1 MTHTRSKP
9 ANRAARARCTVIAAS
24 TLLLAT
30 WLGGCAAPKR
40 GLLRFAGDQKDALV
54 TIDDEYVGKLGRLQR
69 RGIKLPVGEHRV
81 TIEKVGFF
89 PFDQLI
95 IIHAEQ
101 RQDMKV
107 ELTEIPD

>member
-1 MTHTRSKP
+1 M
-9 ANRAARARCTVIAAS
+9 
-24 TLLLAT
+24 LLAT
-30 WLGGCAAPKR
+30 WLGGCAPPKR

-69 RGIKLPVGEHRV
+69 RGIKLPVGEHRI

-95 IIHAEQ
+95 IMHAEQ
-101 RQDMKV
+101 QQDMKV